1 MQATTQN
8 NLRSVDEVPLP
19 YRTVFGEFPCF
30 NVVQSSV
37 LDEALKTDNSMVVS
51 APTGSGKTAIFELA
65 IIRHLMNVKESLDP
79 INNRIIYIS
88 PIKALCKERFT
99 DWYKKFVEFGINCI
113 STTSDSDEV
122 EIKNVLHYNL
132 IISTPEK
139 WDVMTRRWRAD
150 DRLVG
155 SVRLFLIDEVHLL
168 NGSRGSTLEVI
179 VSRMKTATES
189 LKYKY
194 SCGSIRFVALSATIP
209 NIEDIAE
216 WIGPAGTAKSFKF
229 SEDVRPVKLNKV
241 VLGYPFNSQS
251 QSVFKFDMSL
261 SYKISG
267 LISKYSEGKP
277 TLIFC
282 NTRKSVEMTANHL
295 VSTLQIYLSSPQ
307 KEVLQNISQEL
318 GDSKLNQCVVHGI
331 AIHHAGMVPENRHI
345 IEESF
350 RKGLIPVLV
359 TTSTLA
365 MGVNLPAHLVIV
377 KGTKCFSD
385 GGYKDYDE
393 ISIFQMIG
401 RAGRSQFDSSATAL
415 ILTSNQDRLKYEQM
429 LGCEQIIESNL
440 HKHLKE
446 HLNAEVVLRTITDL
460 DVAMRW
466 LSSTFL
472 YVRARRSPEKYKL
485 PRGLSKDKIDKKL
498 LEMCQAELNRLVQ
511 AGMIKMNEAIEVS
524 PTVIG
529 EIMAKYYV
537 AFETMKLFTEMSGAE
552 IMIQLLAI
560 ISKCYE
566 FSEIYLRNNDKRCL
580 NLLNRNTTKESNRF
594 PLSGRI
600 KTVEMKVNVLIQAV
614 LGNLEIPDQSVLCD
628 SVKIMRCCE
637 RLSKCLI
644 EFVETKEKSYSALLN
659 AIILA
664 KCFRVKLWENSPY
677 VSKQLTGVGVVN
689 SHLLVKSGLTT
700 FKDIAKANPR
710 HIEMVV
716 NRKAPFGNTLIDEA
730 TRLPQY
736 DLDLTKIGDLVE
748 VKLRLLNFTNIQ
760 EKCTID
766 RDSMMTLLVG
776 NSNNDILLYEK
787 YSHAYMFEC
796 PEVKCSINFVN
807 SNFEFIKA
815 SFISENWVGIDC
827 YKCLEFGGNKVVP
840 TLEEKS
846 KKSNQTFMDMYMST
860 VKKAAMPKK
869 KIENNRKLKIL
880 SSSKITEK
888 HVKKAEKLNTK
899 QEVNDN
905 NLGVKI
911 LNQEQN
917 NILFNIPDNSVKIME
932 NRTTKQ
938 ENANNSDY
946 VYGTETNINKIFNTE
961 SSIPLVN
968 MSMVK
973 KPVLSGNNCCESSS
987 GRPMRCD
994 SMDDAELEFSKSQFD
1009 KLDELMWSTCS
1020 ASNPSNESAE
1030 INANENRVIET
1041 EMQHPD
1047 STAEQNG
1054 FYSRDVCSPFP
1065 KKQRKMED
1073 SASSYPSDAFGQKSI
1088 KWRSPLIQSPVGKY
1102 SPKICRSFDFNGQ
1115 TGNQDVV
1122 FRERYLNTE
1131 CCHQENSSFAKHS
1144 TSDIPQKQK
1153 NMEEYS
1159 KRAIKKK
1166 SNNQFPLSDQDAMN
1180 LINESFKR
1188 KEKEEEDVLDHEFS
1202 GLSNTSY
1209 ESTSRY
1215 YTMLVSSDRKAAKD
1229 NLGFE
1234 RPPIKAPT
1242 VPKSNEKSEVFHQSP
1257 DIFSERDLLPL
1268 PKVHVASPKLMLSQ
1282 SQTRHQNHGKN
1293 FSVSRQ
1299 YNYNEKDSDNTKF
1312 TTEPVLINPSQDI
1325 ADKRFNG
1332 NYHPNMLCKPTTGR
1346 CSSLNNNKLAWY
1358 SQQYPCQHNQ
1368 YLCEEQPPIQPN
1380 FIGHHFS
1387 RTPNNFPPHPFSS
1400 TYSRTCCTKPCY
1412 NHYMEGEEQYPCW
1425 SHHMRTPQ
1433 IERRFPCHQ
1442 GFNDICEDYVDDCLR
1457 QLDEQPLSHIT
1468 NSRHVNLSGEMR
1480 RIQEPFLSQ
1489 PALSREDT
1497 YGKENINSHYY
1508 TSAHC
1513 GSENPYEESKQGL
1526 QGFQQTTQI
1535 LAQKPQYSEGK
1546 IVQVFG
1552 HTPKSKLPV
1561 RRNNN
1566 RFSSKLNAAATLR
1579 NTMNNFQSFEDRL
1592 NDYIEPQDVVCPSV
1606 VHVRHQPFEQS
1617 RDYRNPRQSQETD
1630 FPRETFFLA
1639 NNK

>member
-1 MQATTQN
+1 MQTTIQN

-37 LDEALKTDNSMVVS
+37 LDEALKTDNSMVIS

-65 IIRHLMNVKESLDP
+65 IIRHLINVKESLDL

-122 EIKNVLHYNL
+122 DIKNVLHYNL

-189 LKYKY
+189 LKYNY
-194 SCGSIRFVALSATIP
+194 GCDSIRFVALSATIP

-229 SEDVRPVKLNKV
+229 SEEARPVKLTKI

-295 VSTLQIYLSSPQ
+295 VSTLQIYLSGPQ
-307 KEVLQNISQEL
+307 KEMLQNISQQL

-331 AIHHAGMVPENRHI
+331 AIHHAGLVPENRHI

-350 RKGLIPVLV
+350 RKGFIPVLV

-401 RAGRSQFDSSATAL
+401 RAGRSQFDNSATAL

-485 PRGLSKDKIDKKL
+485 PRGLSKEKIDKKL

-511 AGMIKMNEAIEVS
+511 AGMIKMNEAIEVR
-524 PTVIG
+524 PTIIG

-560 ISKCYE
+560 ISKCHE

-580 NLLNRNTTKESNRF
+580 NLLNKNTTKESNRF

-614 LGNLEIPDQSVLCD
+614 LGNLEISDQSVLCD

-644 EFVETKEKSYSALLN
+644 EFVETKENSYSALLN

-710 HIEMVV
+710 HIEMVL
-716 NRKAPFGNTLIDEA
+716 NRKAPFGNTLTDEA

-736 DLDLTKIGDLVE
+736 DLDLTKTGDLVE
-748 VKLRLLNFTNIQ
+748 VKLHLLNPTNIQ

-796 PEVKCSINFVN
+796 SEVKCVINFMN
-807 SNFEFIKA
+807 SNAEFIKA

-827 YKCLEFGGNKVVP
+827 YKCLEFGGIKVVP
-840 TLEEKS
+840 KFEEKS

-860 VKKAAMPKK
+860 VKRAAMPKK
-869 KIENNRKLKIL
+869 KMENNRKLKIL

-888 HVKKAEKLNTK
+888 HVKKAGKLNK
-899 QEVNDN
+899 EQEVN
-905 NLGVKI
+905 NLGAKI
-911 LNQEQN
+911 LNQEPD
-917 NILFNIPDNSVKIME
+917 NIHFNIPDNTIKIIEKRMVKQ
-932 NRTTKQ
+932 N
-938 ENANNSDY
+938 NANSNDN
-946 VYGTETNINKIFNTE
+946 VYGTKTITNKIFNTE
-961 SSIPLVN
+961 SSIPLIN
-968 MSMVK
+968 MPIVQ
-973 KPVLSGNNCCESSS
+973 KPLSSGNNDCESSS
-987 GRPMRCD
+987 SDRPMRCD
-994 SMDDAELEFSKSQFD
+994 SMEDAELPFSKSQFD
-1009 KLDELMWSTCS
+1009 KLDELMWSACN
-1020 ASNPSNESAE
+1020 ASNPSSESAE
-1030 INANENRVIET
+1030 VNANENQLVET
-1041 EMQHPD
+1041 EMQHSD
-1047 STAEQNG
+1047 LTTEQNG
-1054 FYSRDVCSPFP
+1054 FYPPDFYSPFP
-1065 KKQRKMED
+1065 KKQRKMEN
-1073 SASSYPSDAFGQKSI
+1073 SSLSSDAFGQKSI
-1088 KWRSPLIQSPVGKY
+1088 KWRSPLIQSPTGKY
-1102 SPKICRSFDFNGQ
+1102 SPKICVSFDFNGES
-1115 TGNQDVV
+1115 GNQDVIS
-1122 FRERYLNTE
+1122 REQYLDTE
-1131 CCHQENSSFAKHS
+1131 NRHQENSSFTKYS
-1144 TSDIPQKQK
+1144 TSDIPKK
-1153 NMEEYS
+1153 LKSMEEHS
-1159 KRAIKKK
+1159 KRAPKKK

-1180 LINESFKR
+1180 LINESFK
-1188 KEKEEEDVLDHEFS
+1188 KKGKEEEDVLDHEFS
-1202 GLSNTSY
+1202 GLFNTSY
-1209 ESTSRY
+1209 ESTSKY
-1215 YTMLVSSDRKAAKD
+1215 YTMLVSSDRKTTKD
-1229 NLGFE
+1229 NLEFE
-1234 RPPIKAPT
+1234 RPPAKAPAISK
-1242 VPKSNEKSEVFHQSP
+1242 PNQKSELFYQSP
-1257 DIFSERDLLPL
+1257 DIFTERDLLSPSS
-1268 PKVHVASPKLMLSQ
+1268 KSHVVSPKLILSQ
-1282 SQTRHQNHGKN
+1282 SQTRPQNHGNN
-1293 FSVSRQ
+1293 FPVSRQ
-1299 YNYNEKDSDNTKF
+1299 YNYNVKDLGNAKF
-1312 TTEPVLINPSQDI
+1312 TTQPVPINSSQDT
-1325 ADKRFNG
+1325 ADRRFND
-1332 NYHPNMLCKPTTGR
+1332 NCYSNILYKPTTGR
-1346 CSSLNNNKLAWY
+1346 CSSLNNNKLTWY
-1358 SQQYPCQHNQ
+1358 NQQYPCQYNQ
-1368 YLCEEQPPIQPN
+1368 YLYEEQPSTRPN
-1380 FIGHHFS
+1380 FTGHHFDKA
-1387 RTPNNFPPHPFSS
+1387 PNNLRPHPFSS
-1400 TYSRTCCTKPCY
+1400 TNSRMCCAKPYY
-1412 NHYMEGEEQYPCW
+1412 NQYMEVGEQYPCW
-1425 SHHMRTPQ
+1425 SHRMGTPQ
-1433 IERRFPCHQ
+1433 IERCFPYHH

-1457 QLDEQPLSHIT
+1457 QLDEQPLTHMT
-1468 NSRHVNLSGEMR
+1468 NSRHVNLPGEIR
-1480 RIQEPFLSQ
+1480 HIQEPFLSQ
-1489 PALSREDT
+1489 PPLPREDI
-1497 YGKENINSHYY
+1497 YGKENINPHYY
-1508 TSAHC
+1508 PLAHC
-1513 GSENPYEESKQGL
+1513 SSENSYDESNQGL
-1526 QGFQQTTQI
+1526 QSFQQTTQI
-1535 LAQKPQYSEGK
+1535 LTQKPRYSEGK

-1561 RRNNN
+1561 RRNNDCFN
-1566 RFSSKLNAAATLR
+1566 SKLNTAATLR
-1579 NTMNNFQSFEDRL
+1579 NTMNNLQSFEERL
-1592 NDYIEPQDVVCPSV
+1592 NDYIEPQDVVCSSA
-1606 VHVRHQPFEQS
+1606 VHVGHQPFEQS
-1617 RDYRNPRQSQETD
+1617 RNYGNHRQNQKTD
-1630 FPRETFFLA
+1630 FPRGTLFLP